1 LFVVRLKQRHVR
13 MRLWKFEKKE
23 KRSMISGVR
32 VAVVIWVLVA
42 LSGWAAAWAA
52 YTHALSVQQR
62 AARMASIAGLTP
74 VSGPGIEVALSDST
88 RALAPGDSPSELLV
102 QDSDLVFLEMTL
114 WYGGAEAVAV
124 NGERITAKTSIVSAG
139 PTIVVDGHRLV
150 GPFHVT
156 AVGDPKLL
164 RGVLMTREGYVARL
178 REFGLDV
185 QIVDRPHLT
194 VPAAALGS
202 PTQL

>member
-1 LFVVRLKQRHVR
+1 MMAANTHTKGQVWLDRPT
-13 MRLWKFEKKE
+13 
-23 KRSMISGVR
+23 MISGLR
-32 VAVVIWVLVA
+32 VTVVIWMAVA

-52 YTHALSVQQR
+52 YSHTLSAQQS

-74 VSGPGIEVALSDST
+74 VSGPGVEVVLSDST

-102 QDSDLVFLEMTL
+102 QDSDLVFLEMAL

-124 NGERITAKTSIVSAG
+124 NGVRITAKTSIVSAG

-150 GPFHVT
+150 GPFHIT
-156 AVGDPKLL
+156 AVGDPRLL
-164 RGVLMTREGYVARL
+164 RGVLMTREGYAARL
-178 REFGLDV
+178 REFGLNL

-194 VPAAALGS
+194 VPAAAMGS
-202 PTQL
+202 STQL